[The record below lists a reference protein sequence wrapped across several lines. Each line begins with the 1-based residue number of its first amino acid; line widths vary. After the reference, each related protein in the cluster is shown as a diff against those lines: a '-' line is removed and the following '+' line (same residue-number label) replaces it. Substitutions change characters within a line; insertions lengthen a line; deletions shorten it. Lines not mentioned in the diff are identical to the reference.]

1 MERRKRTLRC
11 AALWPKYHLTN
22 SRELQVAAKSR
33 NVTNAQCPSD
43 LQIPCGG
50 HQVAVVTEDNLPG
63 ISLSPVKKLRLSET
77 RSTSLSPRVG
87 GPQHLLCVKTICRAC
102 FRGRILGIILQNY
115 FRNGLG
121 WGVGICPQH
130 SQGAPKPDD
139 AVVQRKVALLCR
151 HSLVRI
157 RKIILF
163 SRQITAYASASS
175 LPEEHRLN

>member
-1 MERRKRTLRC
+1 MHNVQVTCKSH
-11 AALWPKYHLTN
+11 AAATKSPTVSTPGVQGRFAACLGP
-22 SRELQVAAKSR
+22 SRA
-33 NVTNAQCPSD
+33 
-43 LQIPCGG
+43 
-50 HQVAVVTEDNLPG
+50 AVVTEDNLPG